1 MGTMSKEKQTSTK
14 NAVYFVALVAL
25 VTVVGVAAI
34 TSVRNA
40 AQLRDI
46 ALDEMAVAA
55 HVAEMPGVVYA
66 DEATMRVGDGSAKP
80 YASIIRDG
88 KIETPKAFV
97 VDSQEF
103 GKMISAA
110 QKQKDDTWRKL
121 MEDAMS
127 INVLRGVVA
136 FEKSGDGYYFLMP
149 TKLDNPMLVTIFDKK
164 GEKRQFR
171 ASYKDMVP
179 FRRELQ
185 KRWYMVMG
193 LPAKPLDYSQL
204 KKTEGVRVHYARTGQ
219 WLVSVALIEVAE
231 DTTATEDM
239 PDAILIPLTEGWN

>member
-1 MGTMSKEKQTSTK
+1 MSKEIKTSKK
-14 NAVYFVALVAL
+14 NVAYFMALVAV
-25 VTVVGVAAI
+25 VTVVGVAAV
-34 TSVRNA
+34 TSIRNTA
-40 AQLRDI
+40 ALREV
-46 ALDEMAVAA
+46 ALHEMADAA
-55 HVAEMPGVVYA
+55 HLQDMPGVVYA
-66 DEATMRVGDGSAKP
+66 DDATINVGDGEAKP
-80 YASIIRDG
+80 YAEIIRDG
-88 KIETPKAFV
+88 KIEAPKAFV
-97 VDSQEF
+97 VDSQAF
-103 GKMISAA
+103 GKAIAAA
-110 QKQKDDTWRKL
+110 QKQKNDTWRKL

-127 INVLRGVVA
+127 VNVLRGVLA

-149 TKLDNPMLVTIFDKK
+149 TKLDNPMLVTLFDKK

-204 KKTEGVRVHYARTGQ
+204 KKTEGLHVHYARTGQ
-219 WLVSVALIEVAE
+219 WLVSVAVIEVVDEVALK
-231 DTTATEDM
+231 EDM